1 MPDREA
7 LSIIL
12 SKLLM
17 LLLISSLSVDSR
29 RKLRSSKYLCSEGSQ
44 TRLYQPAATN
54 TSKPMLAG
62 RKRLRNRTSVGIWIY
77 SIDFCERA
85 QQVRRPSI
93 NRNEVAA
100 IGPLLRSLI
109 RNSHPHPV

>member
-1 MPDREA
+1 MQDREA

-54 TSKPMLAG
+54 TSKPILAG
-62 RKRLRNRTSVGIWIY
+62 REKLRNPTSVRICIY
-77 SIDFCERA
+77 SMDFCERA
-85 QQVRRPSI
+85 QQVRSPSTT
-93 NRNEVAA
+93 RNKVRARAA
-100 IGPLLRSLI
+100 
-109 RNSHPHPV
+109 